1 MYSVVLMMALSGGA
15 DAIECGRHRGG
26 CAGAAPVACDNC
38 APVAAPVAVGC
49 AGGSGCNGGGHQ
61 GLFQRHHGCDGGN
74 GCNGGGLF
82 GGGLFQRRHG
92 HGGGCNG
99 GAPAGCSGGYA
110 APVVAPCAGCSASVS
125 GGNVTVAQSAFTIA
139 PVAYTTPARIG
150 APVVVNSQS
159 AILVA
164 RR

>member
-26 CAGAAPVACDNC
+26 CSGAAPVACDSC
-38 APVAAPVAVGC
+38 APVAAPALALVCCAAPAPVAVGC
-49 AGGSGCNGGGHQ
+49 SGCSGGSGCNGGH
-61 GLFQRHHGCDGGN
+61 RH
-74 GCNGGGLF
+74 GGLF
-82 GGGLFQRRHG
+82 SGGLFKRKHG
-92 HGGGCNG
+92 HGGCNG
-99 GAPAGCSGGYA
+99 GAPAGCSGGA
-110 APVVAPCAGCSASVS
+110 PAPVVAPCAGCSASVS

-139 PVAYTTPARIG
+139 PVAYTSPARIG
-150 APVVVNSQS
+150 APVVVMSQS